1 MIEQP
6 SEIERERRT
15 QKAKRERKN
24 TPTDARLLVADR
36 QEVIWTAGL
45 TSSNLTPLMRRVK

>member
-36 QEVIWTAGL
+36 QEVIRTAGL

>member
-6 SEIERERRT
+6 SEIERERRI
-15 QKAKRERKN
+15 QKAKRGRKN

-36 QEVIWTAGL
+36 QEVIRTAGL
-45 TSSNLTPLMRRVK
+45 TSSNLAPLVRRAK

>member
-36 QEVIWTAGL
+36 QEVIRTAGL
-45 TSSNLTPLMRRVK
+45 TSSNLTPLMRRVR